1 MALYPENPPMRR
13 AVVFAASFWL
23 LAFLGLSEAV
33 VLLGRSSS
41 SPLGPEQ
48 WLVLT
53 LIFVL
58 QVMLLIV
65 PSRLS
70 AGLPV
75 GGGLLLVPLVA
86 SGFLLGVLLF
96 AFEMAI
102 GEFSRLLNDFSVW
115 MAVAPV
121 AAGLGYAFM
130 LHRKSRRMAAKELLR
145 RQCSTL
151 LIVGI
156 LILAATIPAHI
167 LTIRRGG
174 FLVGIGTALGMILS
188 VLVILL
194 VLGQLL
200 FGLVLARS
208 TPTRTPPPGGPAPPM
223 RA

>member
-1 MALYPENPPMRR
+1 MRR
-13 AVVFAASFWL
+13 AVVFAASFWV
-23 LAFLGLSEAV
+23 LAFLGLSQAL

-41 SPLGPEQ
+41 APLGPEQ

-65 PSRLS
+65 PSRLC

-75 GGGLLLVPLVA
+75 SRGLLLVPIVA

-96 AFEMAI
+96 GFEMAI
-102 GEFSRLLNDFSVW
+102 GEYTRLLDDASIWTVL
-115 MAVAPV
+115 VPV
-121 AAGLGYAFM
+121 AAGIAYVFV
-130 LHRKSRRMAAKELLR
+130 LHRKSRHVVAEKLLR
-145 RQCSTL
+145 SQRSTL
-151 LIVGI
+151 LIAGI

-167 LTIRRGG
+167 LTVRRGG
-174 FLVGIGTALGMILS
+174 FLVGIGTALGMALS
-188 VLVILL
+188 VLVLLL

-200 FGLVLARS
+200 FALLCARS
-208 TPTRTPPPGGPAPPM
+208 TPRRTPPPGAPAPPT